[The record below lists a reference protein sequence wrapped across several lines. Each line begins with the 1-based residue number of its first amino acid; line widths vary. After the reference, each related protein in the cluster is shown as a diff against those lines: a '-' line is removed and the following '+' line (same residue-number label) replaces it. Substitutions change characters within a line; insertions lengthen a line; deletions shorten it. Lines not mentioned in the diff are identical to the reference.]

1 MNTRHG
7 KSKQPQG
14 SYQDKYLRHFVAF
27 AFPRKSLVI
36 ERIVLCT
43 DVDGLPA
50 LVRLVSLGNVEDVQ
64 AICDVGHQPFFRFR
78 NRVAIRAD
86 FLVERNR

>member
-1 MNTRHG
+1 
-7 KSKQPQG
+7 
-14 SYQDKYLRHFVAF
+14 
-27 AFPRKSLVI
+27 
-36 ERIVLCT
+36 
-43 DVDGLPA
+43 
-50 LVRLVSLGNVEDVQ
+50 VSLGNVEDVQ